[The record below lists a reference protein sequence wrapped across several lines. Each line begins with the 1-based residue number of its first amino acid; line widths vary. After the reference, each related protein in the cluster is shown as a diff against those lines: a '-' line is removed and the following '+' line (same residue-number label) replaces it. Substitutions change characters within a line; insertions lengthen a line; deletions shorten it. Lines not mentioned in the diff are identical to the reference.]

1 MATRSIPVAASVAA
15 LRGHYTK
22 QMLTAKTDIQKLR
35 IWSKFRV
42 KLARFGVDLPMP
54 EVALI
59 KFELLDDL
67 NKAKV
72 LLRIVCDIFCS
83 TQEERDY
90 IEGLRTL
97 DELRKELSAAVQLLT
112 AADLDKFTPVQVE
125 YLRTRYNLRTML
137 EVEDEDQLDYDQAAM
152 YGILMQG
159 EGGTKLQASQAAERF
174 YKSFNSGF
182 DKVEFDSTFERIWAL
197 VSSANVG
204 YIAVVNPKIDEYKIN
219 LTEKVRGNHG
229 ENGSY

>member
-1 MATRSIPVAASVAA
+1 MSAV
-15 LRGHYTK
+15 
-22 QMLTAKTDIQKLR
+22 KTDIQKLR

-42 KLARFGVDLPMP
+42 KLAEFGVDLPMP
-54 EVALI
+54 EVELI

-83 TQEERDY
+83 TQEEREY
-90 IEGLRTL
+90 IEGLRVIT
-97 DELRKELSAAVQLLT
+97 ELRKELISAVQLLT
-112 AADLDKFTPVQVE
+112 AKDLDKFTPVQVE
-125 YLRTRYNLRTML
+125 YLRGHYNLRTML
-137 EVEDEDQLDYDQAAM
+137 EVKDEDKLNYDQASM

-159 EGGTKLQASQAAERF
+159 EHNTKLQASQAAERF

-182 DKVEFDSTFERIWAL
+182 DKVEFDSTFERIWSL

-204 YIAVVNPKIDEYKIN
+204 YITVVNPKIDEYKIN
-219 LTEKVRGNHG
+219 LTEKVRTNHG
-229 ENGSY
+229 ENGNY

>member
-1 MATRSIPVAASVAA
+1 MARPSIPVAASVAA

-42 KLARFGVDLPMP
+42 KLAGFGVDLPMP
-54 EVALI
+54 EVELI

-83 TQEERDY
+83 TQEEREY
-90 IEGLRTL
+90 IEGLNTFVAL
-97 DELRKELSAAVQLLT
+97 QKELTSAVQLLT
-112 AADLDKFTPVQVE
+112 AKDLDKFTPMQVE
-125 YLRTRYNLRTML
+125 YLRTKYSLRTML
-137 EVEDEDQLDYDQAAM
+137 EVKDEDKLNYDQAAM
-152 YGILMQG
+152 YGILMRG
-159 EGGTKLQASQAAERF
+159 ERNTKLQASQAAERF
-174 YKSFNSGF
+174 YKSFNDGF
-182 DKVEFDSTFERIWAL
+182 NKVEFDSTFERIWSL

-204 YIAVVNPKIDEYKIN
+204 YITVVNPKIDEYKIN
-219 LTEKVRGNHG
+219 LTEKVRTNHG
-229 ENGSY
+229 ENGNY

>member
-1 MATRSIPVAASVAA
+1 MATRSITVAASVAA

-22 QMLTAKTDIQKLR
+22 QMLTVKTDIQKLR
-35 IWSKFRV
+35 VWSKFRV
-42 KLARFGVDLPMP
+42 KLAEFGVDLPMP

-83 TQEERDY
+83 TQEEREY
-90 IEGLRTL
+90 IEGLRVIT
-97 DELRKELSAAVQLLT
+97 ELRKELISAVQLLT
-112 AADLDKFTPVQVE
+112 AKDLDKFTPTQVE
-125 YLRTRYNLRTML
+125 YLRAQYNLRTML
-137 EVEDEDQLDYDQAAM
+137 EVKDEDKLNYDQASM

-159 EGGTKLQASQAAERF
+159 EPNTKLQASQAAERF
-174 YKSFNSGF
+174 YKSFNGGF
-182 DKVEFDSTFERIWAL
+182 DKVEFDSTFERIWSL

-204 YIAVVNPKIDEYKIN
+204 YITVVNSKIDEYKIN
-219 LTEKVRGNHG
+219 LTEKVRTNHG
-229 ENGSY
+229 ENGNY